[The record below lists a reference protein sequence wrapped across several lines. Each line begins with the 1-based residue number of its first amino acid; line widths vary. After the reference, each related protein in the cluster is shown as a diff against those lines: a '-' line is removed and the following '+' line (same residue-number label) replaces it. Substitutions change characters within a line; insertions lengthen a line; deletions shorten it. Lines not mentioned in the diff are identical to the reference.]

1 MKMLSAMGRERHG
14 EGERCEGE
22 TNLVMYIAWAEC

>member
-14 EGERCEGE
+14 EGEQYKGE
-22 TNLVMYIAWAEC
+22 TNLVMYIA